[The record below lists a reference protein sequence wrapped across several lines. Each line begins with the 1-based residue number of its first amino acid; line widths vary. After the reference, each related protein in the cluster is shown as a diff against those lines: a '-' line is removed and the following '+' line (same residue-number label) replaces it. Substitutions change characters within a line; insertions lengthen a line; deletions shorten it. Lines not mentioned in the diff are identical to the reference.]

1 MIHIMPLILLH
12 NCYNDIL
19 GQAFD
24 LSLFATQK
32 EKSAE
37 KR

>member
-1 MIHIMPLILLH
+1 MIHIRPLILLH

-19 GQAFD
+19 GQAFG
-24 LSLFATQK
+24 LILFTTLK